1 VPANADAVL
10 VITPAPSRD
19 FPPILTIATA
29 PDIVK
34 TGRHRFDSKYKYLGA
49 MVGTDGNVYCF
60 PSGSEHVLR
69 VETEII
75 NPSSPNTNVRLR
87 NVGPNLYDMERLHQ
101 NKWQNGV
108 KSDREQSVYAIPLAA
123 ESVLQITCESEPQVT
138 TWKLPFPNVGLAKWE
153 GGVLHPPSGV
163 IFCVPNNHK
172 AVLRIEPPSPTSARI
187 TQEAKEIA
195 TLVNESSTSD
205 PKPLKQQKE
214 RSRLQQ
220 NEDRIGGP
228 ERSWVDASPLSGQ
241 TIYRS
246 GIATLRSSAHRVK
259 FSPNFRKHNPRPRDD
274 AGRETKT
281 TCLPPSICR
290 SHVFPYDCQKYNL
303 IKSVVQL
310 LQRCDQNIVGSFRNE
325 STTQQPQ
332 LEDFVVP
339 VSSVWRTVNG
349 GQCESAQKYLS
360 DMVAVDESFL
370 EEFDRIVC
378 DVVLPHLKREL
389 EEIGAAYSSQEG
401 EGPSTVTFYYQ
412 RPPTL
417 RLQPGPAWALVKAH
431 NDAEYGHQNGEL
443 NYWIPLTD
451 RTITQV
457 DLYCES
463 QFGKGD
469 YNPIAAA
476 VGEIASFHG
485 SSCRHYVN
493 SNNTPFTRASLD
505 FRVGVQGYFDPVWQ
519 MKGTT
524 DDHGRKKVQI

>member
-1 VPANADAVL
+1 
-10 VITPAPSRD
+10 
-19 FPPILTIATA
+19 
-29 PDIVK
+29 
-34 TGRHRFDSKYKYLGA
+34 
-49 MVGTDGNVYCF
+49 
-60 PSGSEHVLR
+60 
-69 VETEII
+69 
-75 NPSSPNTNVRLR
+75 
-87 NVGPNLYDMERLHQ
+87 
-101 NKWQNGV
+101 
-108 KSDREQSVYAIPLAA
+108 
-123 ESVLQITCESEPQVT
+123 
-138 TWKLPFPNVGLAKWE
+138 
-153 GGVLHPPSGV
+153 
-163 IFCVPNNHK
+163 
-172 AVLRIEPPSPTSARI
+172 
-187 TQEAKEIA
+187 
-195 TLVNESSTSD
+195 
-205 PKPLKQQKE
+205 
-214 RSRLQQ
+214 
-220 NEDRIGGP
+220 
-228 ERSWVDASPLSGQ
+228 
-241 TIYRS
+241 
-246 GIATLRSSAHRVK
+246 
-259 FSPNFRKHNPRPRDD
+259 
-274 AGRETKT
+274 
-281 TCLPPSICR
+281 
-290 SHVFPYDCQKYNL
+290 
-303 IKSVVQL
+303 VQL